1 MIHLSL
7 RTVFYLILPTI
18 LWAGNAVVG
27 RLAVGEVSP
36 LLLNTV
42 RWALAAVI
50 LLPLGWKV
58 FRPSGSLWQHRGRF
72 LLLGFLGMGS
82 YNALLYL
89 ALQTSTP
96 INLTLIGASMPI
108 WMLIVGGMFYAQTPQ
123 KRQLLGAVISLLGV
137 VLVLSRGDL
146 SILLSLELFLGD
158 LLMVLAT
165 IFWAFYSWMISRT
178 GDSDE
183 RDWPWAEFLLAQV
196 VTGLFWS
203 AIFTTGEIAT
213 GVLHFEVSPWT
224 ILILL
229 YIAIG
234 PSLIAYRCWGLGVS
248 AVGPAIAS
256 FFANLIPLF
265 TALMSAALLGE
276 PPQLFHALAFI
287 LIVAGIF
294 VSSKLSFKA
303 AS

>member
-1 MIHLSL
+1 MIHLSA
-7 RTVFYLILPTI
+7 RTVFYLIFPTI

-27 RLAVGEVSP
+27 RMAVGEISP
-36 LLLNTV
+36 LLLNTI
-42 RWALAAVI
+42 RWLLAALL
-50 LLPLGWKV
+50 LLPLGWQVLKI
-58 FRPSGSLWQHRGRF
+58 FSPLWKHRIRF
-72 LLLGFLGMGS
+72 LLLGLLGMGS

-108 WMLIVGGMFYAQTPQ
+108 WMLLVGGLFYHQTPQ
-123 KRQLLGAVISLLGV
+123 KRQLLGALISLLGV

-146 SILLSLELFLGD
+146 LVLSGLELFLGD
-158 LLMVLAT
+158 LLMVIAT
-165 IFWAFYSWMISRT
+165 IFWAFYSWMLSHP
-178 GDSDE
+178 GKSDE
-183 RDWPWAEFLLAQV
+183 REWPWAQFLLAQV
-196 VTGLFWS
+196 LTGLMWS
-203 AIFTTGEIAT
+203 LLFSAGEVMTGTMHIEWSWT
-213 GVLHFEVSPWT
+213 SVT
-224 ILILL
+224 ILLF
-229 YIAIG
+229 IALG

-294 VSSKLSFKA
+294 ISSKLSFK
-303 AS
+303 SV

>member
-1 MIHLSL
+1 MIHLSA

-27 RLAVGEVSP
+27 RMAVGEISP
-36 LLLNTV
+36 LLLNSI
-42 RWALAAVI
+42 RWLLAALL
-50 LLPLGWKV
+50 LLPLGWQV
-58 FRPSGSLWQHRGRF
+58 FRLSNPLWQHRLRF
-72 LLLGFLGMGS
+72 LLLGLLGMGS

-108 WMLIVGGMFYAQTPQ
+108 WMLLVGGIFYHQTPQ
-123 KRQLLGAVISLLGV
+123 KRQLLGALISLLGV

-146 SILLSLELFLGD
+146 SVLWGLELFLGD
-158 LLMVLAT
+158 LLMVIAT
-165 IFWAFYSWMISRT
+165 IFWAFYSWMLSHP

-183 RDWPWAEFLLAQV
+183 REWPWAQFLLAQV
-196 VTGLFWS
+196 LTGLMWS
-203 AIFTTGEIAT
+203 LLFSAGEMMTGTMHIEWSWTSIA
-213 GVLHFEVSPWT
+213 
-224 ILILL
+224 ILL
-229 YIAIG
+229 FIAIG

-294 VSSKLSFKA
+294 VSSKLSFK
-303 AS
+303 SI

>member
-58 FRPSGSLWQHRGRF
+58 FRSSSSLWQHRLRF

-146 SILLSLELFLGD
+146 SILLGLELFLGD

-178 GDSDE
+178 GNSDE

-203 AIFTTGEIAT
+203 TLFSAGELAT
-213 GVLHFEVSPWT
+213 GTLHIELSPLT

>member
-42 RWALAAVI
+42 RWVLAAII
-50 LLPLGWKV
+50 LIPLGWKV
-58 FRPSGSLWQHRGRF
+58 FRPASSLWQHRVRF

-108 WMLIVGGMFYAQTPQ
+108 WMLIVGGVFYAQTPQ

-146 SILLSLELFLGD
+146 SILLNLELFLGD
-158 LLMVLAT
+158 LLMVQAT

-203 AIFTTGEIAT
+203 SIFSVGELAAGT
-213 GVLHFEVSPWT
+213 LHFELSPLT
-224 ILILL
+224 ILLLL

>member
-1 MIHLSL
+1 MIHLSA

-27 RLAVGEVSP
+27 RMAVGEISP
-36 LLLNTV
+36 LLLNSI
-42 RWALAAVI
+42 RWLLAA
-50 LLPLGWKV
+50 LLLMPLGWQV
-58 FRPSGSLWQHRGRF
+58 FGLSSPLWQHRLRF
-72 LLLGFLGMGS
+72 LLLGLLGMGS

-108 WMLIVGGMFYAQTPQ
+108 WMLLVGGLFYHQTPQ
-123 KRQLLGAVISLLGV
+123 KRQLLGALISLLGV

-146 SILLSLELFLGD
+146 SVLWGLELFLGD
-158 LLMVLAT
+158 LLMVIAT
-165 IFWAFYSWMISRT
+165 IFWAFYSWMLSHP

-183 RDWPWAEFLLAQV
+183 REWPWAQFLLAQV
-196 VTGLFWS
+196 LTGLMWS
-203 AIFTTGEIAT
+203 LLFSAGEMMTGTMHVEWGWMSIM
-213 GVLHFEVSPWT
+213 
-224 ILILL
+224 ILL
-229 YIAIG
+229 FIALG

-294 VSSKLSFKA
+294 VSSKLSFK
-303 AS
+303 SI

>member
-1 MIHLSL
+1 MIHLSA

-27 RLAVGEVSP
+27 RMAVGEISP
-36 LLLNTV
+36 LLLNSI
-42 RWALAAVI
+42 RWLLAA
-50 LLPLGWKV
+50 LLLMPLGWQV
-58 FRPSGSLWQHRGRF
+58 FGLSSPLWQHRLRF
-72 LLLGFLGMGS
+72 LLLGLLGMGS

-108 WMLIVGGMFYAQTPQ
+108 WMLLVGGIFYHQTPQ
-123 KRQLLGAVISLLGV
+123 KRQLLGALISLLGV

-146 SILLSLELFLGD
+146 SVLWGLELFLGD
-158 LLMVLAT
+158 LLMVIAT
-165 IFWAFYSWMISRT
+165 IFWAFYSWMLSHP

-183 RDWPWAEFLLAQV
+183 REWPWAQFLLAQV
-196 VTGLFWS
+196 LTGLMWS
-203 AIFTTGEIAT
+203 LLFSAGEMMTGTMHVEW
-213 GVLHFEVSPWT
+213 GWT
-224 ILILL
+224 SIMILL
-229 YIAIG
+229 FIALG

-294 VSSKLSFKA
+294 VSSKLSFK
-303 AS
+303 SI

>member
-1 MIHLSL
+1 MIHLNL
-7 RTVFYLILPTI
+7 RTIFYLILPTF

-42 RWALAAVI
+42 RWVLAAII
-50 LLPLGWKV
+50 LFPLGWRV
-58 FRPSGSLWQHRGRF
+58 FRSTSSLWQHRLRF

-108 WMLIVGGMFYAQTPQ
+108 WMLIVGGVFYAQKPQ

-146 SILLSLELFLGD
+146 SILLGLELFLGD

-183 RDWPWAEFLLAQV
+183 QDWPWAEFLLAQV

-203 AIFTTGEIAT
+203 AMFSAGEIIAGT
-213 GVLHFEVSPWT
+213 LHFELSPLT
-224 ILILL
+224 ILLLL

>member
-1 MIHLSL
+1 MIHLSA

-27 RLAVGEVSP
+27 RMAVGEISP
-36 LLLNTV
+36 LLLNTI
-42 RWALAAVI
+42 RWLLAALL
-50 LLPLGWKV
+50 LLPIGWQV
-58 FRPSGSLWQHRGRF
+58 FKISSPLWKHRVRF
-72 LLLGFLGMGS
+72 LLLGLLGMGS

-89 ALQTSTP
+89 ALQSSTP

-108 WMLIVGGMFYAQTPQ
+108 WMLLVGGVFYSQTPH
-123 KRQLLGAVISLLGV
+123 KRQLLGALISLLGV

-146 SILLSLELFLGD
+146 SVLWGLELFLGD
-158 LLMVLAT
+158 LLMVIAT
-165 IFWAFYSWMISRT
+165 IFWAFYSWMLSHP
-178 GDSDE
+178 GDSHE
-183 RDWPWAEFLLAQV
+183 REWPWAQFLLAQV
-196 VTGLFWS
+196 VTGLMWS
-203 AIFTTGEIAT
+203 LLFSAGEMMAGT
-213 GVLHFEVSPWT
+213 MHVEWSLTT

-229 YIAIG
+229 FIALG

-265 TALMSAALLGE
+265 TALMSAAILGE

-303 AS
+303 L